1 MKNYYNLRQK
11 IIFYVMSVAVLVTV
25 LVTAIMSAGSIR
37 SNNALVLDNIRI
49 MARTAAQN
57 ISSNLHLLTER
68 MYNFSTEAVFTDDTA
83 GSAARQERIDAIRLR
98 VELVWLSAY
107 DTDGQKLYGDA
118 SAPGSV
124 AGTTCYSSLVQ
135 TGNIV
140 IGEPFF
146 EDDLLQ
152 ICVGV
157 PLRDENGVT
166 GYLVGSYKYDL
177 LNDVLSQLVLGNSG
191 GACILNENGGIIGD
205 RDPSRVIEQENIYDL
220 YPSSGN
226 QEQFDKITA
235 FQSGSC
241 EMKLGKVK
249 HYTGYAPIPGTN
261 WALFIHAP
269 KSDFMHTVTRTTLLS
284 VTLSALL
291 LLGAACVIIPVSR
304 KISGP
309 LSAAAKRLAALSD
322 GNLTEEVV
330 LSESH
335 DETAVLTDALSKTVL
350 SLNGYI
356 HEIESALSALSAG
369 DYTIRIPDS
378 FHGDFSSIRNSLIRI
393 TDSLNRTMQQ
403 MNQSSV
409 EVSDCAGQ
417 LLDGSRHQVVLLKEM
432 AGNMDAI
439 TASIEKNR
447 DNASLMEE
455 CTQLAG
461 TRTSLGSSYMQNM
474 LDAMS
479 QIHLVVEEISK
490 VSLLIENISRQT
502 NLLSINASV
511 EAARA
516 GEAGRG
522 FAVVADEI
530 NSLSTQTADA
540 LQETGALIDR
550 SAQTIRT
557 GLDTASRTAETFREI
572 AEITERYREI
582 SERLSETVTEQTSAV
597 ERAGGQLASLLDIA
611 GRNDQMVAESLEQAR
626 QLRDYVARVRIRQS

>member
-1 MKNYYNLRQK
+1 
-11 IIFYVMSVAVLVTV
+11 
-25 LVTAIMSAGSIR
+25 
-37 SNNALVLDNIRI
+37 
-49 MARTAAQN
+49 
-57 ISSNLHLLTER
+57 
-68 MYNFSTEAVFTDDTA
+68 
-83 GSAARQERIDAIRLR
+83 
-98 VELVWLSAY
+98 
-107 DTDGQKLYGDA
+107 
-118 SAPGSV
+118 
-124 AGTTCYSSLVQ
+124 
-135 TGNIV
+135 
-140 IGEPFF
+140 
-146 EDDLLQ
+146 
-152 ICVGV
+152 
-157 PLRDENGVT
+157 
-166 GYLVGSYKYDL
+166 
-177 LNDVLSQLVLGNSG
+177 
-191 GACILNENGGIIGD
+191 
-205 RDPSRVIEQENIYDL
+205 
-220 YPSSGN
+220 
-226 QEQFDKITA
+226 
-235 FQSGSC
+235 
-241 EMKLGKVK
+241 MKLGKVK

-611 GRNDQMVAESLEQAR
+611 GRNDQMAAESLEQAR

>member
-68 MYNFSTEAVFTDDTA
+68 MYNFPAEAVFTDDPA

-335 DETAVLTDALSKTVL
+335 DETAALSKTVL

-611 GRNDQMVAESLEQAR
+611 GRNDQMAAESLEQAR

>member
-335 DETAVLTDALSKTVL
+335 DETAALSKTVL

-611 GRNDQMVAESLEQAR
+611 GRNDQMAAESLEQAR

>member
-439 TASIEKNR
+439 TASIV
-447 DNASLMEE
+447 APFL
-455 CTQLAG
+455 LH
-461 TRTSLGSSYMQNM
+461 SLGPS
-474 LDAMS
+474 
-479 QIHLVVEEISK
+479 
-490 VSLLIENISRQT
+490 
-502 NLLSINASV
+502 
-511 EAARA
+511 
-516 GEAGRG
+516 
-522 FAVVADEI
+522 
-530 NSLSTQTADA
+530 
-540 LQETGALIDR
+540 
-550 SAQTIRT
+550 
-557 GLDTASRTAETFREI
+557 
-572 AEITERYREI
+572 
-582 SERLSETVTEQTSAV
+582 
-597 ERAGGQLASLLDIA
+597 
-611 GRNDQMVAESLEQAR
+611 
-626 QLRDYVARVRIRQS
+626 

>member
-611 GRNDQMVAESLEQAR
+611 GRNDQMAAESLEQAR

>member
-98 VELVWLSAY
+98 VELVWLAAY

-146 EDDLLQ
+146 EEDLLQ

-177 LNDVLSQLVLGNSG
+177 LNDVLSQLVLGNTG

-205 RDPSRVIEQENIYDL
+205 RDLSRVIEQENIYDL

-269 KSDFMHTVTRTTLLS
+269 KSDFMHTVIRTTLLS

-356 HEIESALSALSAG
+356 REIESALSALSAG

-611 GRNDQMVAESLEQAR
+611 GRNDQMAAESLEQAR

>member
-98 VELVWLSAY
+98 VELVWLAAY

-146 EDDLLQ
+146 EEDLLQ

-177 LNDVLSQLVLGNSG
+177 LNDVLSQLVLGNTG

-205 RDPSRVIEQENIYDL
+205 RDLSRVIEQENIYDL

-269 KSDFMHTVTRTTLLS
+269 KSDFMHTVIRTTLLS

-335 DETAVLTDALSKTVL
+335 DETAVLTDALSKTFL

-356 HEIESALSALSAG
+356 
-369 DYTIRIPDS
+369 R
-378 FHGDFSSIRNSLIRI
+378 
-393 TDSLNRTMQQ
+393 
-403 MNQSSV
+403 
-409 EVSDCAGQ
+409 
-417 LLDGSRHQVVLLKEM
+417 
-432 AGNMDAI
+432 
-439 TASIEKNR
+439 
-447 DNASLMEE
+447 
-455 CTQLAG
+455 
-461 TRTSLGSSYMQNM
+461 
-474 LDAMS
+474 
-479 QIHLVVEEISK
+479 
-490 VSLLIENISRQT
+490 
-502 NLLSINASV
+502 
-511 EAARA
+511 
-516 GEAGRG
+516 
-522 FAVVADEI
+522 
-530 NSLSTQTADA
+530 
-540 LQETGALIDR
+540 
-550 SAQTIRT
+550 
-557 GLDTASRTAETFREI
+557 
-572 AEITERYREI
+572 
-582 SERLSETVTEQTSAV
+582 
-597 ERAGGQLASLLDIA
+597 
-611 GRNDQMVAESLEQAR
+611 
-626 QLRDYVARVRIRQS
+626 